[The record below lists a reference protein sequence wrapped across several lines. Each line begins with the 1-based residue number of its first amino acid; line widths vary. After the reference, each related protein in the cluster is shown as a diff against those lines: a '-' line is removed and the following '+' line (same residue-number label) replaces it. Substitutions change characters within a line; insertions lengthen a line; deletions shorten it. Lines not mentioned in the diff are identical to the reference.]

1 MATHANTAQSMEIK
15 CMKGGGPAHQCSHT
29 FQVLGVGHIQENPR
43 SSRSPTPFIHF
54 IPMLWAVLACVAIL
68 PTTGNYWNHLE
79 LLGFSWM
86 CPTGVQVPPPLS
98 YILFPCSG
106 VCWHAL
112 PFSILVD
119 TIGTTWN
126 SWMCPTPSTWNVWLH
141 WCAGPP
147 PFIHFIPM
155 LWAVLACVAILPTT
169 GNYWNHLELLGF
181 SWMCPTPSTWN
192 VWLHCCAAPP
202 PFIHFIPMVWAVLAC
217 VAILPTIGNYWNHLE
232 LLGFS
237 WMCPTPST
245 WNVWLHWCAGPPP
258 FIHFI
263 SMLWAVLACVAIL
276 PTTGNYWNHLE
287 LLGFSWMCP
296 TPSTWNVWLHWCAGP
311 PPFHTFYSHA
321 LGCVGMRC
329 HSPYYW
335 KLLEP
340 PGTYTTLGF
349 SWMCP
354 APQYLKCMAALMCR
368 SPPFKHDKQKTRSW
382 CWGVDS
388 WGRRILRTMG
398 WWRKVSLCSTL
409 WVRLL
414 KASDTIRLW
423 NSMFD

>member
-1 MATHANTAQSMEIK
+1 MRCPSPYWWILLEPPGTPRILLDVPHPQYLK
-15 CMKGGGPAHQCSHT
+15 CMAALVCRPPPFHT
-29 FQVLGVGHIQENPR
+29 FYSHALGCVGMRCHSPYSWKLLEPPGTLVC
-43 SSRSPTPFIHF
+43 RSPPFHTFYSHALGCAGICCHS
-54 IPMLWAVLACVAIL
+54 PYYWKLLE
-68 PTTGNYWNHLE
+68 PPGTYTT
-79 LLGFSWM
+79 LGF
-86 CPTGVQVPPPLS
+86 
-98 YILFPCSG
+98 
-106 VCWHAL
+106 
-112 PFSILVD
+112 
-119 TIGTTWN
+119 

-181 SWMCPTPSTWN
+181 SWMCPTPN
-192 VWLHCCAAPP
+192 
-202 PFIHFIPMVWAVLAC
+202 
-217 VAILPTIGNYWNHLE
+217 
-232 LLGFS
+232 
-237 WMCPTPST
+237 T

-263 SMLWAVLACVAIL
+263 PMLWAVLACVAIL

-287 LLGFSWMCP
+287 LLRFSWMCL

-340 PGTYTTLGF
+340 PGT
-349 SWMCP
+349 P
-354 APQYLKCMAALMCR
+354 
-368 SPPFKHDKQKTRSW
+368 
-382 CWGVDS
+382 
-388 WGRRILRTMG
+388 
-398 WWRKVSLCSTL
+398 
-409 WVRLL
+409 
-414 KASDTIRLW
+414 
-423 NSMFD
+423 